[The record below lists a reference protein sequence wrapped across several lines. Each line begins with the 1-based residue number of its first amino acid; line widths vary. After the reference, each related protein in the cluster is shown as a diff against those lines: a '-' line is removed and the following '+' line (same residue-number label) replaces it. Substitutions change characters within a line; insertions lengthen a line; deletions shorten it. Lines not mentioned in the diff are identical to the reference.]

1 MFKRIFF
8 TIIMLTLLLIAI
20 TVHKPVSIYLA
31 NMLDNQNKVVIS
43 NSNEY
48 KRHYSFHYINSIDDY
63 VPYSYQGLM
72 DIIYNV
78 LNNGWEQFV
87 FYCPIE
93 YVDCIKDIKDITKD
107 NDILTHI
114 NNFVHPFNNFSKIST
129 TVDSGGQITLDIQ
142 KLYTEKQI
150 EAINFKVTEIIN
162 KYVED
167 DMTLEEKIKIVH
179 DYIVLN
185 TKYDMDKVDD
195 NSPYYSNTAYGNLL
209 QGYGICS
216 GYADSMA
223 IFLTKFE
230 VPNFKISSET
240 HVWNALYINNN
251 WYHLD
256 ATWDDQIDSN
266 GKENLIHKFFIIN
279 SANLKKYAST
289 DHDFDLTVY
298 QEFRYN

>member
-48 KRHYSFHYINSIDDY
+48 KRHYSFHYINPIDDY
-63 VPYSYQGLM
+63 VPYSYQDLM

-185 TKYDMDKVDD
+185 TKYDLD